1 VLEKPKYYLKIKIG
15 RDCIFLECDKG
26 TDSFLDLLLVLQ
38 ERKIKYDVIGEA
50 DYLKGLPK
58 ISNNEFFK
66 KYNQKV

>member
-1 VLEKPKYYLKIKIG
+1 MRDKPKYYLKIKIG
-15 RDCIFLECDKG
+15 RDYSYLECDKG
-26 TDSFLDLLLVLQ
+26 IDPFLDLLLVLQ

-66 KYNQKV
+66 KYDQKV